1 MLFVYL
7 LIFFKGSCTVK
18 LPRQGLQAVP
28 VPAQGFMFKEK
39 LGCICHCTV
48 AFSFSPQAAFTG
60 LSFMR
65 LTGRTVGKL
74 EQREEEGREKK
85 MAPSHIPS

>member
-1 MLFVYL
+1 MN
-7 LIFFKGSCTVK
+7 FKGSFIVK
-18 LPRQGLQAVP
+18 LAHQGLEAVP
-28 VPAQGFMFKEK
+28 VPTQGFRIKEK
-39 LGCICHCTV
+39 LGCMCHCTV

-74 EQREEEGREKK
+74 EQQEEEGREKK
-85 MAPSHIPS
+85 MAPSHVP